1 MWSCWRANAPCLH
14 MLALFSLLPEP
25 QMALY
30 FWLMGLLP
38 SYGSAHTALSLRDQ
52 LDGDLGLTRFSSTWA
67 PRKIE
72 FSSFVV
78 FFFFVNLGCEILFSE
93 LNFHLILICLLQF
106 ECRRG
111 PVRLRFHCD
120 SVGSEFDGWKE
131 TVMNGAKALWLSW
144 GRSHAARP
152 PLLFA
157 FLLVLSFCRL
167 VFV

>member
-14 MLALFSLLPEP
+14 MLALFILLPEP

-67 PRKIE
+67 PRKDWV
-72 FSSFVV
+72 FQLRCVFFVV
-78 FFFFVNLGCEILFSE
+78 VNLCCEILFSE

-111 PVRLRFHCD
+111 PSVFVFTATVLVVSLMAGKRQWWMGQRLSDWAEAVHMPLAWPFC
-120 SVGSEFDGWKE
+120 
-131 TVMNGAKALWLSW
+131 
-144 GRSHAARP
+144 
-152 PLLFA
+152 LLFSWSC
-157 FLLVLSFCRL
+157 LSAG
-167 VFV
+167 